1 MKVNP
6 STGLPLQIAYFIA
19 HSSIKLLFGSPSSS
33 QIEQRASQ
41 ISWLWSAAHSTM
53 WGGEEVGVLTLSGA
67 SGELLVVVALSRRL
81 QVREERFE
89 RLDRRAE
96 GPDPGAQLVVDVGL
110 APVVEVQLEPGPV
123 PPIGRDL
130 GVEQAQGRDVAYAQA
145 RGEGRGY
152 DEGLVEDHGFT
163 T

>member
-53 WGGEEVGVLTLSGA
+53 WGGKRSVFSPGARPLRRANARLSAAA
-67 SGELLVVVALSRRL
+67 SRYARKDSNASTGERKPPTPERL
-81 QVREERFE
+81 QVF
-89 RLDRRAE
+89 
-96 GPDPGAQLVVDVGL
+96 GVGL
-110 APVVEVQLEPGPV
+110 LEDAHALEEPHRLTQHRFGIEIAVQGQAGAHHADQ
-123 PPIGRDL
+123 PP
-130 GVEQAQGRDVAYAQA
+130 AA
-145 RGEGRGY
+145 RGAA
-152 DEGLVEDHGFT
+152 D
-163 T
+163 